1 MSISFDLHDIDA
13 AISFLNLDR
22 ENGLW
27 LNASDSVVHL
37 HFVLLKE
44 ELIDLIDD
52 GKTECLDWQDDEDN
66 WHMIGADGP
75 ELPETMVS
83 CRYILTTA

>member
-1 MSISFDLHDIDA
+1 MTVSFDLHDIDA

-27 LNASDSVVHL
+27 LNASDNVVYL

-44 ELIDLIDD
+44 ELI
-52 GKTECLDWQDDEDN
+52 E
-66 WHMIGADGP
+66 IGRAH
-75 ELPETMVS
+75 V
-83 CRYILTTA
+83 